1 MQYLRPRCFIQRLSV
16 FQNTYTHTLI
26 YHTLMWREDATVH
39 SVPEPLVEGRQPSRS
54 GGEFRDPYAEVHS
67 RDRLTGLGQAEKI
80 FGIDSW
86 LFFASCSSRK
96 DTSVLRVCKG
106 QLAACKLRLSDAM
119 MMMILA
125 HSCLVIVVGRPQR
138 QETRP
143 VKKIISMVEPI
154 IWASFFLSFH
164 LMPRLVSSRRLILL
178 FISSS
183 RHNRGAHALNHA
195 SFVDP
200 QT

>member
-1 MQYLRPRCFIQRLSV
+1 MH
-16 FQNTYTHTLI
+16 N
-26 YHTLMWREDATVH
+26 
-39 SVPEPLVEGRQPSRS
+39 
-54 GGEFRDPYAEVHS
+54 

-125 HSCLVIVVGRPQR
+125 HSCLVIVVGRHQR

-154 IWASFFLSFH
+154 IWAFFSLFSSH
-164 LMPRLVSSRRLILL
+164 ASSRLISSLASSLL